1 MISVISINNKFKSIS
16 PSEIINKLVNSR
28 FTKGIEICADPR
40 DEEMMKY
47 MDELVDLCRE
57 NNILFQVHGDSSL
70 PLDIQKEYIDRLSN
84 YSEKLGYTINV
95 VLHTLTRET
104 VEESL
109 HDSQEYFGELL
120 DYRDKNKI
128 RLSIENLND
137 APGIVRLDKQE
148 MLPLMKNDTRL
159 YMTYDIGH
167 DIADYGNITDLDESL
182 VKRISNVHLH
192 QASSIYDRGYDHKP
206 IDDESM
212 YFEKVLKGILYLLHI
227 DYSGPVTYEYDLYLC
242 DGDTIKEK
250 IDNYIYSIDDTTEH
264 FQ

>member
-16 PSEIINKLVNSR
+16 PNEVINKLVNSR

-47 MDELVDLCRE
+47 MDELVDLCKE

-84 YSEKLGYTINV
+84 YSDKLGYTINV

-128 RLSIENLND
+128 R
-137 APGIVRLDKQE
+137 
-148 MLPLMKNDTRL
+148 
-159 YMTYDIGH
+159 
-167 DIADYGNITDLDESL
+167 
-182 VKRISNVHLH
+182 
-192 QASSIYDRGYDHKP
+192 
-206 IDDESM
+206 
-212 YFEKVLKGILYLLHI
+212 
-227 DYSGPVTYEYDLYLC
+227 
-242 DGDTIKEK
+242 
-250 IDNYIYSIDDTTEH
+250 
-264 FQ
+264 